1 MDAAVADPQLGL
13 SAYGSLAQLKSALQA
28 TATSPHDENVARSL
42 LVSAKAVSNGL
53 NQAAILV
60 DNVRVNANADIQNG
74 AKRLTDLLSHFE
86 VVNARVIDSTTL
98 GRDATE
104 QIDKRNSLLR
114 DISQLIDVHSSIRG
128 SQDMVLFVANGTTLF
143 ETVPRKIALDTSVP
157 LPPGGALRID
167 GIPFVGAQG
176 EKLGGELG
184 GALQVRDVIAAS
196 FGRQLD
202 EVARGLVEAFAESDQ
217 SAVPTAP
224 VLAGLFTYSG
234 GPAVPT
240 SGVVVEGM
248 ARSLKV
254 NPNVDPSLGGNLGL
268 LRDGG
273 ISAPGDP
280 RYSYNSSGAAGF
292 SDRLRELALNLAAPR
307 AFDTSVGIGSNKSVF
322 QLAADSAGW
331 LESERSS
338 NDQNLKQQ
346 QVLSERAAGA
356 WHSAVGVNLDDEL
369 TTLMSLEKSFQASSR
384 LISTV
389 STMFD
394 ALLQMAR

>member
-1 MDAAVADPQLGL
+1 MAGGVSLSVQGVHDHEFAAQFEA
-13 SAYGSLAQLKSALQA
+13 
-28 TATSPHDENVARSL
+28 
-42 LVSAKAVSNGL
+42 
-53 NQAAILV
+53 
-60 DNVRVNANADIQNG
+60 VNA
-74 AKRLTDLLSHFE
+74 S
-86 VVNARVIDSTTL
+86 VVDGTTL

-104 QIDKRNSLLR
+104 HIDQRNSLLR

-143 ETVPRKIALDTSVP
+143 ETVPRKIALDTNVP
-157 LPPGGALRID
+157 LPPGAALRID

-176 EKLGGELG
+176 ERLGGELG
-184 GALQVRDVIAAS
+184 GALQVRDVIATS

-224 VLAGLFTYSG
+224 DLAGLFTYSG

-240 SGVVVEGM
+240 SGVVMGGM
-248 ARSLKV
+248 ARSLRI
-254 NPNVDPSLGGNLGL
+254 NPNVDPLRGGDLSL

-280 RYSYNSSGAAGF
+280 RYSYNSSGAAGYN
-292 SDRLRELALNLAAPR
+292 DRLRELANNLAAPR
-307 AFDTSVGIGSNKSVF
+307 TFDTSAGIGTNKSLL

-356 WHSAVGVNLDDEL
+356 WHSAVGVNLDEEL

-394 ALLQMAR
+394 ALLQMVR